1 MHLLTLRPWPL
12 IFQPRNH
19 IISIGYSKVIPYSLF
34 SIFPIYSG
42 IIHFLVRPMLQTN
55 RQTDI
60 CNSFKMLQFED
71 RMPSHSLVVVNTS
84 PEFLA
89 VGELDRRTTLSLT
102 ELQATLRLTFDVL
115 DFWPFVLN
123 IAESYTELKIFIHH
137 TLVALY
143 TFI

>member
-1 MHLLTLRPWPL
+1 
-12 IFQPRNH
+12 
-19 IISIGYSKVIPYSLF
+19 
-34 SIFPIYSG
+34 
-42 IIHFLVRPMLQTN
+42 MLQTN

-115 DFWPFVLN
+115 DF
-123 IAESYTELKIFIHH
+123 
-137 TLVALY
+137 
-143 TFI
+143 